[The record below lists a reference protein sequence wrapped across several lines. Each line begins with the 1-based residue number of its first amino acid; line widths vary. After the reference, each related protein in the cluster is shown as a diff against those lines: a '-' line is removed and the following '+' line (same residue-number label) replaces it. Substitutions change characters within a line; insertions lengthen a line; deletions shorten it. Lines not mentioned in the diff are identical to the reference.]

1 MDNED
6 GKIEFAFN
14 PQRRLMVVDAVGTLD
29 ECRFTYDGLHV
40 SKEITRQFYRK
51 TDWYGEVEGLKKR
64 AEIEG
69 VQDWRKLC
77 ETNPPNLSPV
87 LKTATSEL
95 YKAAANELTNRKMF
109 DAPPLDE
116 VVKKVEII
124 QA

>member
-1 MDNED
+1 
-6 GKIEFAFN
+6 
-14 PQRRLMVVDAVGTLD
+14 MVVDVVGTLD
-29 ECRFTYDGLHV
+29 ECRFTYDGLQV

-51 TDWYGEVEGLKKR
+51 TDWYSEVEWSKKR

-77 ETNPPNLSPV
+77 QTNPPNLSPV
-87 LKTATSEL
+87 LKTVISGL

-109 DAPPLDE
+109 DVPPLDE
-116 VVKKVEII
+116 VTRKVEII